1 MRSLDDGVEKVI
13 GMLLAGKRKLRIEAK
28 RSPVPALRGDAGKD
42 CSSPMFVIDPWQQ
55 HAEFGCYA
63 GPGLLLQAALAQNA
77 FEKSLA
83 FNQAPPGDAGGQT
96 TSDVALQRCFP
107 ARGEAVI
114 DPDIGSKQ
122 NALDSL
128 ATVLDRAQ
136 LDFHLTLFRHGGIR
150 AVEGAIGPR
159 GGGPAGEHG

>member
-1 MRSLDDGVEKVI
+1 MLVI
-13 GMLLAGKRKLRIEAK
+13 HPR
-28 RSPVPALRGDAGKD
+28 
-42 CSSPMFVIDPWQQ
+42 QQ
-55 HAEFGCYA
+55 NAEFGRNT
-63 GPGLLLQAALAQNA
+63 GSGLLLQAALAQNA

-83 FNQAPPGDAGGQT
+83 LNQARPGDAGGQT

-122 NALDSL
+122 HALGSL

-136 LDFHLTLFRHGGIR
+136 LDFHLALFRHGGIR

-159 GGGPAGEHG
+159 GA